1 MMKNGNHRLPKF
13 VRRYFWDVDADKL
26 NADKYSR
33 YVIERLLEWG
43 NPKATRWLL
52 KRYSTRRIVSVLKQ
66 TRALSRQSAN
76 FWAVYFGVQ
85 RNEIQCLSKRYQ
97 KQPAR
102 AWHY

>member
-1 MMKNGNHRLPKF
+1 MRNTNHHLPQF
-13 VRRYFWDVDADKL
+13 ARRYFWDVDI
-26 NADKYSR
+26 NQINVEKYST

-43 NPKATRWLL
+43 NPKAARWLL

-97 KQPAR
+97 KQSAR
-102 AWHY
+102 AWPY